1 MDISEIDIRQLLV
14 FHELMLMRSVS
25 RTAENLGLTQPA
37 VSNILARLRQRLGDE
52 LFIRTPAGMAPTV
65 LAEQMAEPIAQ
76 ALQLIDAG
84 LNRQSAFVPATEQRA
99 LTIGMTDIGE
109 IVFLPRL
116 LAALRERAP
125 HIVLSTVRSSPASLR
140 EEMEKGLVD
149 LAIGPMSHLSS
160 GFFQRRLFTQRYVCL
175 MRRGHALDRPR
186 ITQAAIERAEH
197 LVVESE
203 GTVHGLVDE
212 WLRNAGIERHVR
224 LRIPHFVSVGHIL
237 RSSDLVATVTE
248 TLAQSLVEPFGL
260 VFKPYPV
267 RLPQA
272 DINTYWHARVHQSP
286 LHQWFR
292 ALVYELFSDGAQAAE
307 QGL

>member
-1 MDISEIDIRQLLV
+1 
-14 FHELMLMRSVS
+14 MRSVS

-160 GFFQRRLFTQRYVCL
+160 GFFQRRLFTQ
-175 MRRGHALDRPR
+175 
-186 ITQAAIERAEH
+186 AAIERAEH

-212 WLRNAGIERHVR
+212 WLRNAGIQRHVR